1 MNRFSIGTH
10 AFILIVLAVGII
22 YSLPNLYPAKPAIQI
37 AYTDSG
43 QSADQGLL
51 NEVTEILSAKSIQS
65 ESIGLKDNNI
75 VAKFS
80 SFDDQLAAKSALQRI
95 LLDRA
100 IVALNL
106 EPSTPQWLRDIGGG
120 PLKLGLDLSGG
131 VHFLLEVDIESA
143 LDNRLDSLLNQ
154 YRKKFRDD
162 RINVESSQKKDK
174 ELSFSF
180 ASDEDYN
187 KALKVFGD
195 DNITAVGTAL
205 YDIQTNTIRNNV
217 DISYSQSAIKE
228 IRDYAVGQN
237 LMTLRNRVNELG
249 VSEPI
254 VQRQGSSR
262 IVVELPG
269 VQDTTAAKKIIGK
282 TANLEFRL
290 EAAPDDNITAVGTAL
305 YDIQTNTI
313 RNNVDISYSQ
323 SAIKEIR
330 DYAVGQ
336 NLMTLRNRV
345 NELGVSEPIVQR
357 QGSSRIVVELPGV
370 QDTTAAKKIIG
381 KTANLEFRLEAAPTT
396 SRLRKEE
403 FTYQDERM
411 GSAYLEKNIIVA
423 GERVT
428 NASSGFDES
437 GFAQVNISL
446 DMQGGRAMQKAT
458 SGNIGRRLGVL
469 FVERKNKSTLTIDE
483 NGDEV
488 IEQSSYIEKNIIS
501 LATVQA
507 VLGTGFRITGVGS
520 PQEASELALLLR
532 AGALAAPMKFVEERT
547 VGPSLGKENIELGI
561 RSIIIGLLSVVL
573 FMVFYYRWFGLAANI
588 ALFANVVLITGF
600 MSLLGATLTLPGIA
614 GIVLTIG
621 MAVDANVLIF
631 SRIREELAEGR
642 DPQTA
647 IQEGFS
653 RAFVTIFD
661 ANVTTLIASIVLY
674 AIGTGPIKGFAIT
687 LSIGIITSMFTA
699 ILGTRAIINLM
710 YGNKNIK
717 ELRV

>member
-10 AFILIVLAVGII
+10 AFILMVLAIGVI

-43 QSADQGLL
+43 KSADQSLL
-51 NEVTEILSAKSIQS
+51 DQVSEILISKAITA
-65 ESIGLKDNNI
+65 ESVGLKDNNI

-80 SFDDQLAAKSALQRI
+80 SFDAQLAAKSALQRV

-100 IVALNL
+100 VVALNL
-106 EPSTPQWLRDIGGG
+106 EPSTPQWLRSIGGG

-162 RINVESSQKKDK
+162 RISVESSQKNDK
-174 ELSFSF
+174 ELIFEF
-180 ASDEDYN
+180 LGDEDYS
-187 KALKVFGD
+187 KALKIFGD
-195 DNITAVGTAL
+195 DNITSVGTAL
-205 YDIQTNTIRNNV
+205 YDLQPSSIRNRV
-217 DISYSQSAIKE
+217 SLAYSQSAIKE

-290 EAAPDDNITAVGTAL
+290 EAA
-305 YDIQTNTI
+305 
-313 RNNVDISYSQ
+313 S
-323 SAIKEIR
+323 
-330 DYAVGQ
+330 
-336 NLMTLRNRV
+336 
-345 NELGVSEPIVQR
+345 
-357 QGSSRIVVELPGV
+357 
-370 QDTTAAKKIIG
+370 
-381 KTANLEFRLEAAPTT
+381 TT
-396 SRLRKEE
+396 SSLRKEE
-403 FTYQDERM
+403 FDYQDERM
-411 GSAYLEKNIIVA
+411 GSAYLEKNVIVA

-458 SGNIGRRLGVL
+458 SGNIGRKLGVL
-469 FVERKNKSTLTIDE
+469 FVEQKNKSILTLDE
-483 NGDEV
+483 NGQEV
-488 IEQSSYIEKNIIS
+488 IEQTSYIEKSIIS

-507 VLGTGFRITGVGS
+507 VLGTSFRITGVGS

-561 RSIIIGLLSVVL
+561 RSIIIGLLSVIA
-573 FMVFYYRWFGLAANI
+573 FMLFYYRWFGLAANI
-588 ALFANVVLITGF
+588 ALLANVVLITGF

-631 SRIREELAEGR
+631 SRIREELAEGK

-661 ANVTTLIASIVLY
+661 ANVTTLIASVVLY

-699 ILGTRAIINLM
+699 IIGTRAIINLM
-710 YGNKNIK
+710 YGNKNIQ
-717 ELRV
+717 ELRI

>member
-1 MNRFSIGTH
+1 MNRFSIWTY
-10 AFILIVLAVGII
+10 AFILMVLSIGVI

-43 QSADQGLL
+43 KSADQILL
-51 NEVTEILSAKSIQS
+51 NQVTEILEDRSVGV
-65 ESIGLKDNNI
+65 ESVGLKDNNI
-75 VAKFS
+75 IAKFN
-80 SFDDQLAAKSALQRI
+80 SFDDQLAGKAALQRV

-100 IVALNL
+100 VVALNL

-131 VHFLLEVDIESA
+131 VHFLLEVDIDSA
-143 LDNRLDSLLNQ
+143 LDNRLESLLNE
-154 YRKKFRDD
+154 YRKKFRDE
-162 RINVESSQKKDK
+162 RINVESSRKSNKD
-174 ELSFSF
+174 LIFSF
-180 ASDEDYN
+180 ISDEDYN
-187 KALKVFGD
+187 KALRIFSD
-195 DNITAVGTAL
+195 DNITSLGTPL
-205 YDIQTNTIRNNV
+205 YDLRPNSLRNLV
-217 DISYSQSAIKE
+217 EIAYSQNAIKE

-290 EAAPDDNITAVGTAL
+290 EAA
-305 YDIQTNTI
+305 
-313 RNNVDISYSQ
+313 S
-323 SAIKEIR
+323 
-330 DYAVGQ
+330 
-336 NLMTLRNRV
+336 
-345 NELGVSEPIVQR
+345 
-357 QGSSRIVVELPGV
+357 
-370 QDTTAAKKIIG
+370 
-381 KTANLEFRLEAAPTT
+381 TT

-403 FTYQDERM
+403 FDFQDERM
-411 GSAYLEKNIIVA
+411 GSAFLEKNIIVA
-423 GERVT
+423 GDRVT

-437 GFAQVNISL
+437 GFAQVNITL

-458 SGNIGRRLGVL
+458 NGNIGRRLGVL
-469 FVERKNKSTLTIDE
+469 FVEQKNKSVLTKDADD
-483 NGDEV
+483 NDV
-488 IEQSSYIEKNIIS
+488 IEQTSYVTKEIIS

-507 VLGTGFRITGVGS
+507 VLGTSFRITGVGS

-547 VGPSLGKENIELGI
+547 VGPSLGKENIELGV
-561 RSIIIGLLSVVL
+561 RSIIIGLLSVIA
-573 FMVFYYRWFGLAANI
+573 FMLFYYRWFGFAANI

-631 SRIREELAEGR
+631 SRIREELKAGN

-653 RAFVTIFD
+653 RAFVTIVD
-661 ANVTTLIASIVLY
+661 ANVTTLIASVVLY
-674 AIGTGPIKGFAIT
+674 AIGTGPVKGFAIT
-687 LSIGIITSMFTA
+687 LSIGILTSMFTA

>member
-1 MNRFSIGTH
+1 MNRFSIWTYT
-10 AFILIVLAVGII
+10 FIVMILSIGVI

-43 QSADQGLL
+43 KSADQILL
-51 NEVTEILSAKSIQS
+51 NQVKDILEDQS
-65 ESIGLKDNNI
+65 TGVESVGLKDNNI
-75 VAKFS
+75 IAKFDN
-80 SFDDQLAAKSALQRI
+80 FDDQLAGKAALQKI
-95 LLDRA
+95 LLDDA

-106 EPSTPQWLRDIGGG
+106 EPSTPQWLRNIGGG

-131 VHFLLEVDIESA
+131 VHFLLEVDIDSA
-143 LDNRLDSLLNQ
+143 LDNRLESLLNE

-162 RINVESSQKKDK
+162 RINVESSRKDNK
-174 ELSFSF
+174 NLVFSF

-187 KALKVFGD
+187 KALRVFNE
-195 DNITAVGTAL
+195 DNITPLGTSL
-205 YDIQTNTIRNNV
+205 YDLSTNSIRNFV
-217 DISYSQSAIKE
+217 ELTYSTSAIKE

-262 IVVELPG
+262 IVVQLPG

-290 EAAPDDNITAVGTAL
+290 EAA
-305 YDIQTNTI
+305 
-313 RNNVDISYSQ
+313 S
-323 SAIKEIR
+323 
-330 DYAVGQ
+330 
-336 NLMTLRNRV
+336 
-345 NELGVSEPIVQR
+345 
-357 QGSSRIVVELPGV
+357 
-370 QDTTAAKKIIG
+370 
-381 KTANLEFRLEAAPTT
+381 TT

-403 FTYQDERM
+403 FDWQDERM
-411 GSAYLEKNIIVA
+411 GSAFLEKNIIVA

-428 NASSGFDES
+428 NANSGFDEN
-437 GFAQVNISL
+437 GLAQVNITL

-458 SGNIGRRLGVL
+458 NGNIGRRLGVL
-469 FVERKNKSTLTIDE
+469 FVEQKNKSVLTKDADG
-483 NGDEV
+483 NDV
-488 IEQSSYIEKNIIS
+488 IEQTSYIQKEIIS

-507 VLGTGFRITGVGS
+507 VLGTSFRITGVGS

-547 VGPSLGKENIELGI
+547 VGPSLGKENIELGV
-561 RSIIIGLLSVVL
+561 RSIIIGLFSVIA
-573 FMVFYYRWFGLAANI
+573 FMLFYYRWFGFAANI

-631 SRIREELAEGR
+631 SRIREELKDGK

-653 RAFVTIFD
+653 RAFVTIVD

-674 AIGTGPIKGFAIT
+674 AIGTGPVKGFAIT
-687 LSIGIITSMFTA
+687 LSIGILTSMFTA

-710 YGNKNIK
+710 YGNQNIK

>member
-290 EAAPDDNITAVGTAL
+290 EAAP
-305 YDIQTNTI
+305 
-313 RNNVDISYSQ
+313 
-323 SAIKEIR
+323 
-330 DYAVGQ
+330 
-336 NLMTLRNRV
+336 
-345 NELGVSEPIVQR
+345 
-357 QGSSRIVVELPGV
+357 
-370 QDTTAAKKIIG
+370 
-381 KTANLEFRLEAAPTT
+381 TT

-573 FMVFYYRWFGLAANI
+573 FMVFYYRWFGWAANI

>member
-1 MNRFSIGTH
+1 MNRFSIWTYT
-10 AFILIVLAVGII
+10 FILMVLSIGII

-43 QSADQGLL
+43 KSADQILL
-51 NEVTEILSAKSIQS
+51 NQVKDILEDQS
-65 ESIGLKDNNI
+65 TAVESVGLKDNNI
-75 VAKFS
+75 IAKFN
-80 SFDDQLAAKSALQRI
+80 SFDDQLAGKAALQKI
-95 LLDRA
+95 LLDEA
-100 IVALNL
+100 VVALNL
-106 EPSTPQWLRDIGGG
+106 EPTTPQWLKNIGGG

-131 VHFLLEVDIESA
+131 VHFLLEVDIDSA
-143 LDNRLDSLLNQ
+143 LDNRLESLLNE

-162 RINVESSQKKDK
+162 RINVESSRKDNK
-174 ELSFSF
+174 DLVFSF

-187 KALKVFGD
+187 KALRIFNE
-195 DNITAVGTAL
+195 DNITPLGTPL
-205 YDIQTNTIRNNV
+205 YDLTANSARNL
-217 DISYSQSAIKE
+217 IELAYSQSAIKE

-262 IVVELPG
+262 IVVQLPG

-290 EAAPDDNITAVGTAL
+290 EAA
-305 YDIQTNTI
+305 
-313 RNNVDISYSQ
+313 S
-323 SAIKEIR
+323 
-330 DYAVGQ
+330 
-336 NLMTLRNRV
+336 
-345 NELGVSEPIVQR
+345 
-357 QGSSRIVVELPGV
+357 
-370 QDTTAAKKIIG
+370 
-381 KTANLEFRLEAAPTT
+381 TT

-403 FTYQDERM
+403 FDWQDERM
-411 GSAYLEKNIIVA
+411 GSAFLEKNIIVA

-437 GFAQVNISL
+437 GFAQVNITL

-458 SGNIGRRLGVL
+458 NGNIGRRLGVL
-469 FVERKNKSTLTIDE
+469 FVEQKNKSVLTQDADG
-483 NGDEV
+483 NDV
-488 IEQSSYIEKNIIS
+488 IEQTSYIEKKIIS

-520 PQEASELALLLR
+520 PREASELAWALR

-547 VGPSLGKENIELGI
+547 VGPSLGKENVELGV
-561 RSIIIGLLSVVL
+561 RSIIIGLLSVIA
-573 FMVFYYRWFGLAANI
+573 FMLFYYRWFGFAANI

-600 MSLLGATLTLPGIA
+600 MSLIGATLTLPGIA

-631 SRIREELAEGR
+631 SRIREELKDGK

-653 RAFVTIFD
+653 RAFVTIVD

-674 AIGTGPIKGFAIT
+674 AIGTGPVKGFAIT
-687 LSIGIITSMFTA
+687 LSIGILTSMFTA
-699 ILGTRAIINLM
+699 IMGTRAIINVM

>member
-1 MNRFSIGTH
+1 MNRFSIWTY
-10 AFILIVLAVGII
+10 AFILMVLSIGLI

-43 QSADQGLL
+43 KSADQILL
-51 NEVTEILSAKSIQS
+51 NQVQDILEDQSIDV
-65 ESIGLKDNNI
+65 ESVGLKDNNI
-75 VAKFS
+75 IAKFN
-80 SFDDQLAAKSALQRI
+80 SFDDQLAGKAALQNT

-131 VHFLLEVDIESA
+131 VHFLLEVDIDSA
-143 LDNRLDSLLNQ
+143 LDNRLESLLNE

-162 RINVESSQKKDK
+162 RINVESSRKEGK
-174 ELSFSF
+174 ELLFSF

-187 KALKVFGD
+187 KALRMFNE
-195 DNITAVGTAL
+195 DNITPLGTL
-205 YDIQTNTIRNNV
+205 FYDLKPNSVRNLV
-217 DISYSQSAIKE
+217 EVAYSQNAIKE

-290 EAAPDDNITAVGTAL
+290 EAA
-305 YDIQTNTI
+305 
-313 RNNVDISYSQ
+313 S
-323 SAIKEIR
+323 
-330 DYAVGQ
+330 
-336 NLMTLRNRV
+336 
-345 NELGVSEPIVQR
+345 
-357 QGSSRIVVELPGV
+357 
-370 QDTTAAKKIIG
+370 
-381 KTANLEFRLEAAPTT
+381 TT

-403 FTYQDERM
+403 FDFQDERM
-411 GSAYLEKNIIVA
+411 GSAFLEKNIIVA

-437 GFAQVNISL
+437 GFAQVNITL

-458 SGNIGRRLGVL
+458 NGNIGRRLGVL
-469 FVERKNKSTLTIDE
+469 FVEQKNKSVLIQDAE
-483 NGDEV
+483 GNDV
-488 IEQSSYIEKNIIS
+488 IEQTSYIEKEIIS

-507 VLGTGFRITGVGS
+507 VLGTAFRITGVGS

-547 VGPSLGKENIELGI
+547 VGPSLGKENIELGV
-561 RSIIIGLLSVVL
+561 RSIIIGLLSVIA
-573 FMVFYYRWFGLAANI
+573 FMLFYYRWFGFAANI

-631 SRIREELAEGR
+631 SRIREELKEGK

-653 RAFVTIFD
+653 RAFVTIVD

-674 AIGTGPIKGFAIT
+674 AIGTGPVKGFAIT
-687 LSIGIITSMFTA
+687 LSIGILTSMFTA

>member
-1 MNRFSIGTH
+1 MNRFSIWTYT
-10 AFILIVLAVGII
+10 FILLVLSIGVI

-43 QSADQGLL
+43 KSADQILL
-51 NEVTEILSAKSIQS
+51 NQVTQILNDQNIST
-65 ESIGLKDNNI
+65 ESVGLKENNI
-75 VAKFS
+75 VAKFT
-80 SFDDQLAAKSALQRI
+80 SFDDQLAGKSALQRA
-95 LLDRA
+95 LLDQA

-131 VHFLLEVDIESA
+131 VHFLLEVDIDSA
-143 LDNRLDSLLNQ
+143 LDNRLESLLNE

-162 RINVESSQKKDK
+162 RISVESSRKDKKD
-174 ELSFSF
+174 LFFSF

-187 KALKVFGD
+187 KAVKIFNGD
-195 DNITAVGTAL
+195 NVTPLGTAL
-205 YDIQTNTIRNNV
+205 YDLSPNSVRNLV
-217 DISYSQSAIKE
+217 ELSYSSSAIKE

-290 EAAPDDNITAVGTAL
+290 EA
-305 YDIQTNTI
+305 
-313 RNNVDISYSQ
+313 
-323 SAIKEIR
+323 
-330 DYAVGQ
+330 
-336 NLMTLRNRV
+336 
-345 NELGVSEPIVQR
+345 
-357 QGSSRIVVELPGV
+357 SS
-370 QDTTAAKKIIG
+370 
-381 KTANLEFRLEAAPTT
+381 TT

-403 FTYQDERM
+403 FGFQDERM
-411 GSAYLEKNIIVA
+411 GSAFLEKNIIVA

-428 NASSGFDES
+428 NANSGFDES
-437 GFAQVNISL
+437 GFAQVNITL

-458 SGNIGRRLGVL
+458 NGNIGRRLAVL
-469 FVERKNKSTLTIDE
+469 FVEQKNKSVLVKDDE
-483 NGDEV
+483 GNDL
-488 IEQSSYIEKNIIS
+488 IEQSSYIEKEIIS

-507 VLGTGFRITGVGS
+507 VLGTSFRITGVGS

-547 VGPSLGKENIELGI
+547 VGPSLGKENIELGV
-561 RSIIIGLLSVVL
+561 RSIIIGLLSVIA
-573 FMVFYYRWFGLAANI
+573 FMLFYYRWFGLAANI

-631 SRIREELAEGR
+631 SRIREELKEGKE
-642 DPQTA
+642 PQTA

-653 RAFVTIFD
+653 RAFVTIVD
-661 ANVTTLIASIVLY
+661 ANVTTLIASIILY
-674 AIGTGPIKGFAIT
+674 AIGTGPVKGFAIT
-687 LSIGIITSMFTA
+687 LSIGILTSMFTA
-699 ILGTRAIINLM
+699 ILGTRAIINIM

>member
-1 MNRFSIGTH
+1 MNRFSIWTY
-10 AFILIVLAVGII
+10 AFILMVLSIGLI

-43 QSADQGLL
+43 KSADQILL
-51 NEVTEILSAKSIQS
+51 NQVQDILEDQSIDV
-65 ESIGLKDNNI
+65 ESVGLKDNNI
-75 VAKFS
+75 IAKFN
-80 SFDDQLAAKSALQRI
+80 SFDDQLAGKAALQNT

-131 VHFLLEVDIESA
+131 VHFLLEVDIDSA
-143 LDNRLDSLLNQ
+143 LDNRLESLLNE

-162 RINVESSQKKDK
+162 RINVESSRKEGK
-174 ELSFSF
+174 ELLFSF

-187 KALKVFGD
+187 KALRMFNE
-195 DNITAVGTAL
+195 DNITPLGTPF
-205 YDIQTNTIRNNV
+205 YDLKPNSVRNLV
-217 DISYSQSAIKE
+217 EVAYSQNAIKE

-290 EAAPDDNITAVGTAL
+290 EAA
-305 YDIQTNTI
+305 
-313 RNNVDISYSQ
+313 S
-323 SAIKEIR
+323 
-330 DYAVGQ
+330 
-336 NLMTLRNRV
+336 
-345 NELGVSEPIVQR
+345 
-357 QGSSRIVVELPGV
+357 
-370 QDTTAAKKIIG
+370 
-381 KTANLEFRLEAAPTT
+381 TT

-403 FTYQDERM
+403 FDFQDERM
-411 GSAYLEKNIIVA
+411 GSAFLGKNIIVA

-437 GFAQVNISL
+437 GFAQVNITL

-458 SGNIGRRLGVL
+458 NGNIGRRLGVL
-469 FVERKNKSTLTIDE
+469 FVEQKNKSVLIQDAE
-483 NGDEV
+483 GNDV
-488 IEQSSYIEKNIIS
+488 IEQTSYIEKEIIS

-507 VLGTGFRITGVGS
+507 VLGTAFRITGVGS

-547 VGPSLGKENIELGI
+547 VGPSLGKENIELGV
-561 RSIIIGLLSVVL
+561 RSIIIGLLSVIA
-573 FMVFYYRWFGLAANI
+573 FMLFYYRWFGFAANI

-631 SRIREELAEGR
+631 SRIREELKEGK

-653 RAFVTIFD
+653 RAFVTIVD

-674 AIGTGPIKGFAIT
+674 AIGTGPVKGFAIT
-687 LSIGIITSMFTA
+687 LSIGILTSMFTA

>member
-1 MNRFSIGTH
+1 MNRFSIWTYT
-10 AFILIVLAVGII
+10 FILIVLSIGVI

-43 QSADQGLL
+43 KSADQILL
-51 NEVTEILSAKSIQS
+51 NQVKDILEGQS
-65 ESIGLKDNNI
+65 TGVESVGLKDNNI
-75 VAKFS
+75 IAKFD
-80 SFDDQLAAKSALQRI
+80 SFDDQLAGKAALQKI
-95 LLDRA
+95 LLDDA

-106 EPSTPQWLRDIGGG
+106 EPSTPQWLRNIGGG

-131 VHFLLEVDIESA
+131 VHFLLEVDIDSA
-143 LDNRLDSLLNQ
+143 LDNRLESLLNE

-162 RINVESSQKKDK
+162 RINVESSRKDNK
-174 ELSFSF
+174 DLVFSF

-187 KALKVFGD
+187 KALRVFNE
-195 DNITAVGTAL
+195 DNITPLGTSL
-205 YDIQTNTIRNNV
+205 YDLSTNSIRNLV
-217 DISYSQSAIKE
+217 ELTYSTSAIKE

-262 IVVELPG
+262 IVVQLPG

-290 EAAPDDNITAVGTAL
+290 EAA
-305 YDIQTNTI
+305 
-313 RNNVDISYSQ
+313 S
-323 SAIKEIR
+323 
-330 DYAVGQ
+330 
-336 NLMTLRNRV
+336 
-345 NELGVSEPIVQR
+345 
-357 QGSSRIVVELPGV
+357 
-370 QDTTAAKKIIG
+370 
-381 KTANLEFRLEAAPTT
+381 TT

-403 FTYQDERM
+403 FDWQDERM
-411 GSAYLEKNIIVA
+411 GSAFLEKNIIVA

-428 NASSGFDES
+428 NANSGFDEN
-437 GFAQVNISL
+437 GLAQVNITL

-458 SGNIGRRLGVL
+458 NGNIGRRLGVL
-469 FVERKNKSTLTIDE
+469 FVEQKNKSVLTKDADG
-483 NGDEV
+483 NDV
-488 IEQSSYIEKNIIS
+488 IEQTSYIEKEIIS

-507 VLGTGFRITGVGS
+507 VLGTSFRITGVGS

-547 VGPSLGKENIELGI
+547 VGPSLGKENIELGV
-561 RSIIIGLLSVVL
+561 RSIIIGLFSVIA
-573 FMVFYYRWFGLAANI
+573 FMLFYYRWFGFAANI

-631 SRIREELAEGR
+631 SRIREELKDGK

-653 RAFVTIFD
+653 RAFVTIVD

-674 AIGTGPIKGFAIT
+674 AIGTGPVKGFAIT
-687 LSIGIITSMFTA
+687 LSIGILTSMFTA

>member
-1 MNRFSIGTH
+1 MNRFSIWTH
-10 AFILIVLAVGII
+10 GLILFVLSIGVL
-22 YSLPNLYPAKPAIQI
+22 YSLPNLYPANPAIQI

-43 QSADQGLL
+43 KSADQNLL
-51 NEVTEILSAKSIQS
+51 NQVNEILASKSIVS
-65 ESIGLKDNNI
+65 EFVGLKENNI

-95 LLDRA
+95 LLDQA

-120 PLKLGLDLSGG
+120 PLKLGLDLAGG

-162 RINVESSQKKDK
+162 RISVESSQKKDK
-174 ELSFSF
+174 ELIFTF
-180 ASDEDYN
+180 VSDEDYN
-187 KALKVFGD
+187 KALRIFGD

-205 YDIQTNTIRNNV
+205 YDLQPNAIRNRV
-217 DISYSQSAIKE
+217 ALSYSKSAIKE

-290 EAAPDDNITAVGTAL
+290 EAA
-305 YDIQTNTI
+305 
-313 RNNVDISYSQ
+313 S
-323 SAIKEIR
+323 
-330 DYAVGQ
+330 
-336 NLMTLRNRV
+336 
-345 NELGVSEPIVQR
+345 
-357 QGSSRIVVELPGV
+357 
-370 QDTTAAKKIIG
+370 
-381 KTANLEFRLEAAPTT
+381 TT

-403 FTYQDERM
+403 FDYKDKRM
-411 GSAYLEKNIIVA
+411 GSAYLEKSVIVA

-428 NASSGFDES
+428 NASTGFDEN
-437 GFAQVNISL
+437 GFAQVNITL

-458 SGNIGRRLGVL
+458 SGNIGRMLGVL
-469 FVERKNKSTLTIDE
+469 FVEHKNKSNLTIDE
-483 NGDEV
+483 NGNEV
-488 IEQSSYIEKNIIS
+488 IEQTSYIEKNIIS
-501 LATVQA
+501 LATVQG
-507 VLGTGFRITGVGS
+507 VLGTAFRITGVGT
-520 PQEASELALLLR
+520 PKEASELALLLR

-561 RSIIIGLLSVVL
+561 RSIIIGLLSVIA
-573 FMVFYYRWFGLAANI
+573 FMLFYYRWFGLAANI

-621 MAVDANVLIF
+621 IAVDANVLIF
-631 SRIREELAEGR
+631 TRIKEELAEGK

-647 IQEGFS
+647 INEGFS

-661 ANVTTLIASIVLY
+661 ANVTTLIASVVLY

-687 LSIGIITSMFTA
+687 LSIGILTSMFTA

-710 YGNKNIK
+710 YGNKNIQ
-717 ELRV
+717 ELKV